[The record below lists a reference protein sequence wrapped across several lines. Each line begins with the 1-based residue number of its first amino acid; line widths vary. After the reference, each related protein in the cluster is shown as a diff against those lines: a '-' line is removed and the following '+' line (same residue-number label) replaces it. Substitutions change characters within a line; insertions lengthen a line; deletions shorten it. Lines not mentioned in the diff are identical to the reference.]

1 MMAESYGTP
10 PDELLGA
17 NLSPAESFWFNS
29 DVWAARQIFEQRH
42 KNENGNASGLAHT
55 SEQQQMANEQQQR
68 AAQAEAMKEA
78 GQMAPEVE
86 EQMQALNQIQEQ
98 RQVQDGGEF

>member
-1 MMAESYGTP
+1 MMAEEYGTT
-10 PDELLGA
+10 PDELMGA
-17 NLSPAESFWFNS
+17 ELSPAEAFWFNS
-29 DVWAARQIFEQRH
+29 DVWTAQRIFEKRH
-42 KNENGNASGLAHT
+42 KNGNGTTSGAGLT

-68 AAQAEAMKEA
+68 ASQAEAMKEA